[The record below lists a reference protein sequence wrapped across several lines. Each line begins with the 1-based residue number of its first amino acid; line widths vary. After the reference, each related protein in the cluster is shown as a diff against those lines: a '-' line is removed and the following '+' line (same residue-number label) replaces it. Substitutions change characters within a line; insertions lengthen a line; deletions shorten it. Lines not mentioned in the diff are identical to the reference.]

1 MTKGRESRLYSNEY
15 VQKGDTDPDSGKFAK
30 QPVKSMLDSQLLK
43 LKSASALLNIL
54 G

>member
-15 VQKGDTDPDSGKFAK
+15 VQKGDPDPDSRKSEK
-30 QPVKSMLDSQLLK
+30 QPVISLLDSQLLK